1 MGDIINNM
9 EIFKKLNFD
18 TSNQWI
24 FYDERFHKFFDFF
37 ANNITDSNILEETE
51 VLEREEYIKRQEY
64 LQPIERQARI
74 EELTKEYTGLM
85 KDTQE
90 DADELTEQLEVLE
103 QYCNEYSDLVEQ
115 MQETKDFLN
124 CKLKNQEKRCNV
136 LSNTESEL
144 TKLCRKRA
152 KQLEELEEEN
162 HKKCTE
168 VVKTFTAMHSP
179 PLFMHQLSL
188 DQYFLKCDSFT
199 QYLSL
204 YLKDNFKI
212 QDYTTELDSSLTE
225 NHETAE
231 KLEKLK
237 KSMQDYTL
245 SYIKEKAK
253 CRATQS
259 VIDSL
264 NLSQIHVIS
273 LTDMERETH
282 ELTIVNSHQNIAHQ
296 TLLVDLNIQIQLQ
309 ATKTI
314 ELILYENTKQKLE
327 RALKRHENVVSLTKI
342 ISDAISNA
350 ELIWISI
357 QMDMEKNRNRFDNT
371 EQLTMATQQCLQ
383 RIQFMNQAT
392 NQHSIASPSLE
403 FITQLSQQLGKHM
416 RQQLRCDVK
425 GCLYEYEKFKRLL
438 NYSLQGFL
446 NRKPYNAALEKM
458 KEIKRLEAILHPFV
472 YDSPVNVPMFESVH
486 YLRPIFNVQTH
497 QQRIEKHLRRLRT
510 QFRENVSERLE
521 KDKLWRYSQLL
532 WIWFLTEPRR
542 VLHAIEEA
550 KKAASKVPQFTG
562 IKALGGIKRK

>member
-51 VLEREEYIKRQEY
+51 VLEREEYVKRHEY
-64 LQPIERQARI
+64 LEGSERRVRI
-74 EELTKEYTGLM
+74 EELLKVYPGLM
-85 KDTQE
+85 KDCEEDVEDLTQ
-90 DADELTEQLEVLE
+90 DLEILE
-103 QYCNEYSDLVEQ
+103 QSCLEYGNLIKD
-115 MQETKDFLN
+115 MQETKNDLN
-124 CKLKNQEKRCNV
+124 CKLNYQEKRCTSLTNA
-136 LSNTESEL
+136 EAEL
-144 TKLCRKRA
+144 ALLCRKKA
-152 KQLEELEEEN
+152 KRLEELQEDN
-162 HKKCTE
+162 HKKCQE
-168 VVKTFTAMHSP
+168 VVKTFTTMHSP

-212 QDYTTELDSSLTE
+212 QDYNDLDTSLTE
-225 NHETAE
+225 NQETAE

-237 KSMQDYTL
+237 KSMRDYKL
-245 SYIKEKAK
+245 AYIKEKAK
-253 CRATQS
+253 CRATQT
-259 VIDSL
+259 VIESL

-273 LTDMERETH
+273 LSDMERETH
-282 ELTIVNSHQNIAHQ
+282 ELSIVNSHQNIANQ
-296 TLLVDLNIQIQLQ
+296 TLMVDLNIQIQLQ
-309 ATKTI
+309 AQKTI
-314 ELILYENTKQKLE
+314 EQILYENTKQKLE
-327 RALKRHENVVSLTKI
+327 RALKRHENVKSLMKI

-350 ELIWISI
+350 ELIWINI
-357 QMDMEKNRNRFDNT
+357 QMDLEKNRNRFDNT
-371 EQLTMATQQCLQ
+371 EQLTAATQQCLQ
-383 RIQFMNQAT
+383 RIQLMNQAT
-392 NQHSIASPSLE
+392 NQHVINSASLE
-403 FITQLSQQLGKHM
+403 FINQLSQQLGKHL

-425 GCLYEYEKFKRLL
+425 GCLYEYEKFKRLV
-438 NYSLQGFL
+438 NYALQGLL

-458 KEIKRLEAILHPFV
+458 KEIKRLEATLVPFV
-472 YDSPVNVPMFESVH
+472 YDSPVNVPMFENVH
-486 YLRPIFNVQTH
+486 YLRPIFNVQNQ
-497 QQRIEKHLRRLRT
+497 QQRIEKQLRHLRT
-510 QFRENVSERLE
+510 QFQENISKRFE

-550 KKAASKVPQFTG
+550 KKAASKVPQLTG